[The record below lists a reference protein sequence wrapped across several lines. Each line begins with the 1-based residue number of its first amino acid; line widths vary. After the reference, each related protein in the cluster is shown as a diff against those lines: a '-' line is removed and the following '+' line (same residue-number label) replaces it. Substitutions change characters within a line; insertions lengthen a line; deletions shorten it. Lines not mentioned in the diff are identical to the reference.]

1 MIINLRSVKSKIF
14 LSYGAILIVAVIF
27 SNFMFYF
34 LAKVY
39 FYNNTVNAL
48 KSISRDVIV
57 DDMEGKNLE
66 NGITLAVHKYKFSIP
81 NVYIQARY
89 KDKVVLKSKNMI
101 NFELPQYDFSKK
113 SHISFVKISD
123 ISKYEL
129 IIYTTKIKSDKNYT
143 VQIATTNEQEKQH
156 LSKILHM
163 FLVGDPIFILVIL
176 LIIYKMLLDI
186 LKPMNTIIR
195 TAKSISITDLD
206 KRIPYKDNG
215 DDFSELAKTFNRM
228 LSRLQSSFDQ
238 IKRFSSD
245 ASHQLKT
252 PLTSMRVQTDVA
264 LKMDRDVGEYKKV
277 LRSINGEI
285 IYLQNMINDLFLLT
299 QMDDEIIKKNFKKID
314 LGNIL
319 MNAIGEF
326 VLIANKKG
334 VNLDIKDV
342 KSTPIRGENNLVS
355 ILCSNLIDNAI
366 KYTQKG
372 KKISIELNEN
382 TVIVEDEGIGIKEQ
396 DIKHIFDKFFRVHSG
411 RSEGVQGYGLGLSIV
426 KIIANLHNA
435 QIHIESKIGVG
446 TRIEVEFPTSKEI
459 D

>member
-1 MIINLRSVKSKIF
+1 MTVNIRSIKSKIF
-14 LSYGAILIVAVIF
+14 LSYGAILIVAVLF
-27 SNFMFYF
+27 SNFMFYS
-34 LAKVY
+34 LAKRY
-39 FYNNTVNAL
+39 FYDNTIHAL
-48 KSISRDVIV
+48 ESISRDVIV
-57 DDMEGKNLE
+57 DDIEGKNLK

-81 NVYIQARY
+81 NIYIQARY

-101 NFELPQYDFSKK
+101 NFELPEYDFSEK
-113 SHISFVKISD
+113 SRITFIKISD

-129 IIYTTKIKSDKNYT
+129 IIYTTKIESDKNYI

-163 FLVGDPIFILVIL
+163 FLLGDPIFILVIL

-195 TAKSISITDLD
+195 SAKNISITDLD

-215 DDFSELAKTFNRM
+215 DDFAELAKTFNRM
-228 LSRLQSSFDQ
+228 LSRLQSSFKQ

-264 LKMDRDVGEYKKV
+264 LNMDRDIDEYKKV

-285 IYLQNMINDLFLLT
+285 IYLQEMINDLFLLT
-299 QMDDEIIKKNFKKID
+299 QMDDEIIQKNFKNID
-314 LGNIL
+314 LDNIL
-319 MNAIGEF
+319 MNVIGES

-334 VNLDIKDV
+334 VNLDIKDI
-342 KSTPIRGENNLVS
+342 KSTPIKGENTLVS
-355 ILCSNLIDNAI
+355 ILCSNLIDNAM

-372 KKISIELNEN
+372 KKISIELNKN

-435 QIHIESKIGVG
+435 QIRIESKIGIG
-446 TRIEVEFPTSKEI
+446 TRIEVEFPTDLKIE
-459 D
+459 